1 MTIKDIYSALIEHQ
15 LCVECPSPVDG
26 LCSAV
31 RRAVETG
38 VEGLS
43 VPALQAL
50 DLAAEAVV
58 AYSWHG
64 LMADAAGLRET
75 LAPLLNAEG
84 DDA

>member
-15 LCVECPSPVDG
+15 LCVPCPSPVDG

-31 RRAVETG
+31 RRAVEAG

-58 AYSWHG
+58 TYAWHG
-64 LMADAAGLRET
+64 LMDQASALRET